1 MYSESLWSGLKILY
15 YIDHFYEGDTSLLSE
30 DRYKKILFLM
40 PVYKYMFN
48 MRNDFIDEK
57 FSHSKQNF
65 EYFKLLSHY
74 DSRDE
79 KNMKEYLKSFK
90 SNDDNI
96 CISFIQ
102 TSLSKDKK
110 HRELSYMIEN
120 ITDGNLKINDLK
132 DTRNFTSTDEIIKK
146 IKLIQNCIL
155 YFGSKCSWKN
165 IASLYGKSCITVL
178 SK

>member
-30 DRYKKILFLM
+30 DRYKKILFLI

-48 MRNDFIDEK
+48 MRNDFIDKK
-57 FSHSKQNF
+57 FLGNEQNF
-65 EYFKLLSHY
+65 EYLKLLSQNNY
-74 DSRDE
+74 CDE
-79 KNMKEYLKSFK
+79 KNMKGYLKPFK
-90 SNDDNI
+90 SNGDNI

-102 TSLSKDKK
+102 TSLAKDKK

-132 DTRNFTSTDEIIKK
+132 DTRNFTTTDEIIKK

-155 YFGSKCSWKN
+155 YFGSSCSWKN
-165 IASLYGKSCITVL
+165 IASLYDKSCITVL

>member
-65 EYFKLLSHY
+65 EYF
-74 DSRDE
+74 
-79 KNMKEYLKSFK
+79 
-90 SNDDNI
+90 
-96 CISFIQ
+96 
-102 TSLSKDKK
+102 
-110 HRELSYMIEN
+110 
-120 ITDGNLKINDLK
+120 
-132 DTRNFTSTDEIIKK
+132 
-146 IKLIQNCIL
+146 
-155 YFGSKCSWKN
+155 
-165 IASLYGKSCITVL
+165 
-178 SK
+178 